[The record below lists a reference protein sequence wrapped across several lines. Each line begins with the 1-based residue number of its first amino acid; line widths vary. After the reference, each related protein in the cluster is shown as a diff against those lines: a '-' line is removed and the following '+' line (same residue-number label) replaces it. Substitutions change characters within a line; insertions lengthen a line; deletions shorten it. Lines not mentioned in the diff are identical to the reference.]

1 MFTRQSVVYIG
12 QSLSIAGQCLSM
24 YRQDEAA
31 ARGDRSGQVRA
42 AYLHAQHSKPWR
54 ATHL

>member
-31 ARGDRSGQVRA
+31 ARACAFYARRKKVPQR
-42 AYLHAQHSKPWR
+42 
-54 ATHL
+54 